1 MISWVELRLGGRG
14 LMHLARFDGQFPRFF
29 DRSSAG
35 ALRSFQLA
43 LLVLPFYL
51 VHFWLEIDAAVPN
64 AGQYLAG
71 RLVGYAYNWIA
82 FPLILLF
89 AGRLLERETETRGCI
104 AIYNW
109 LSLLWIVFQAP
120 LLLLFAI
127 DRDSSAAIALSYLF
141 LLYSVLI
148 EGFVFGRVLRIASWK
163 AAILVAVDVA
173 LNIYVIGPFSRLLG
187 GATFS

>member
-1 MISWVELRLGGRG
+1 MIGSVELRLGCRG
-14 LMHLARFDGQFPRFF
+14 LLHLARFDGQFLRFF
-29 DRSSAG
+29 DRSASG
-35 ALRSFQLA
+35 ALRSFWLA

-51 VHFWLEIDAAVPN
+51 VQFWLEIDATVPN

-89 AGRLLERETETRGCI
+89 AAKLLEREAEMPGCI

-109 LSLLWIVFQAP
+109 LSLLWITLQAP

-127 DRDSSAAIALSYLF
+127 NRDSSATIALSYLF
-141 LLYSVLI
+141 LLYSVLV
-148 EGFVFGRVLRIASWK
+148 EGFVFVRALRIATWQ
-163 AAILVAVDVA
+163 AAVLVVIDVA
-173 LNIYVIGPFSRLLG
+173 LNIYVIGPFARILG
-187 GATFS
+187 GATLP